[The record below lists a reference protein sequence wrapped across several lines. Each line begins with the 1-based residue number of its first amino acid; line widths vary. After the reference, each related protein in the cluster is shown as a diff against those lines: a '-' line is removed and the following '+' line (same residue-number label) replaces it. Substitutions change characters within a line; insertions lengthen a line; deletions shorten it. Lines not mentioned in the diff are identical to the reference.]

1 MYDTT
6 HSHDLLELSSL
17 LRRHVSLGRS
27 NSMTRI
33 RWMGELSL
41 FAMATLLAF
50 YAVAPFRHPMF
61 NVLLVLAPLWIVF
74 IVLPATKTLFRES
87 TCIAKSFTWWQGLWL
102 LTLLSGLVFRL
113 RDQYDIQKS
122 AVDGW
127 AMYRIG
133 LDVIVGLVLIA
144 RLLKRQT
151 LWRRSLFRGLIGIMV
166 IYPTL
171 SILSTAWSAAPAY
184 TLFRSTEYLLDLTVL
199 AAIVAT
205 LNSVEEYE
213 KFANWTWTLLGL
225 LVLTAWIGAIVD
237 PNDAFLEG
245 YSYGPLR
252 VRLEGV
258 CPNIDA
264 NSIGEYC
271 AIVGSISLCRLLD
284 NPDGKYDRAWYRLL
298 FISAVVTLIFTQ
310 TRADVAAF
318 LVSLLLLFILTRR
331 YLLGAVMGITAS
343 LAGLILV
350 FFTNFGSTVT
360 SYLMRGQSVTE
371 AESLT
376 GRLDFWQ
383 FAFQKISERPWTGYG
398 GYAGGRF
405 VVLPGLGIPGNTE
418 VLNTLVESFLDIG
431 IWGPAVLIIVLTSIA
446 WYLFRS
452 SRTPFP
458 IPPEDHL
465 AVEILLALSIIVV
478 RCFFTGN
485 ITGHPAIAFLT
496 ILGCAEF
503 FRRRRKSE
511 YLSI

>member
-1 MYDTT
+1 
-6 HSHDLLELSSL
+6 
-17 LRRHVSLGRS
+17 
-27 NSMTRI
+27 
-33 RWMGELSL
+33 
-41 FAMATLLAF
+41 MATIATF
-50 YAVAPFRHPMF
+50 YAMAPFRHPML
-61 NVLLVLAPLWIVF
+61 NILLALSPLWIVF
-74 IVLPATKTLFRES
+74 LVFPATKTLFRE
-87 TCIAKSFTWWQGLWL
+87 TTDLANSFTWWQGLWL
-102 LTLLSGLVFRL
+102 LVLLSGLVFRL
-113 RDQYDIQKS
+113 RDQYDIQQS

-133 LDVIVGLVLIA
+133 LDCVVGLILIA
-144 RLLKRQT
+144 RLLKRKT
-151 LWRRSLFRGLIGIMV
+151 IWVRSLFSGLIGIMV
-166 IYPTL
+166 IYPIL
-171 SILSTAWSAAPAY
+171 SILSTTWSAAPAY

-199 AAIVAT
+199 AAIVTT

-237 PNDAFLEG
+237 PADALLEG

-271 AIVGSISLCRLLD
+271 AILGSISLCRLFD

-298 FISAVVTLIFTQ
+298 FVSAVVTLIFTQ

-318 LVSLLLLFILTRR
+318 LVGLFFLFILTRR
-331 YLLGAVMGITAS
+331 YLLGLAAGITAS
-343 LAGLILV
+343 LAGVILL

-418 VLNTLVESFLDIG
+418 VLNTFVESFLDIG
-431 IWGPAVLIIVLTSIA
+431 IWGPVVLIVVLSSIA
-446 WYLFRS
+446 WYLLRS
-452 SRTPFP
+452 SRTSLPLRS
-458 IPPEDHL
+458 ENHL
-465 AVEILLALSIIVV
+465 AVEIFLALSVIVV

-503 FRRRRKSE
+503 LRRRRKAG
-511 YLSI
+511 YPIN

>member
-1 MYDTT
+1 
-6 HSHDLLELSSL
+6 
-17 LRRHVSLGRS
+17 
-27 NSMTRI
+27 MTRI
-33 RWMGELSL
+33 RWMGELFL
-41 FAMATLLAF
+41 FAMGSLLAF
-50 YAVAPFRHPMF
+50 YAAAPFHHPMF
-61 NVLLVLAPLWIVF
+61 DVLLVLAPIWIVF

-87 TCIAKSFTWWQGLWL
+87 TSIASTFTWWQGLWL
-102 LTLLSGLVFRL
+102 LMLLSGLVFRL
-113 RDQYDIQKS
+113 RDESDIQRS
-122 AVDGW
+122 ALDGW

-133 LDVIVGLVLIA
+133 LDIIVGLILIA
-144 RLLKRQT
+144 RLLKQKT
-151 LWRRSLFRGLIGIMV
+151 PWHSSLFRGLIGIMA
-166 IYPTL
+166 IYPIL
-171 SILSTAWSAAPAY
+171 SILSTTWSAAPAF
-184 TLFRSTEYLLDLTVL
+184 TLFRSTEYLLDLAVL
-199 AAIVAT
+199 AAVVTT
-205 LNSVEEYE
+205 LSSVEEYE
-213 KFANWTWTLLGL
+213 KFANWTWTILGV

-237 PNDAFLEG
+237 PSDAFLEG

-252 VRLEGV
+252 IRLEGI

-271 AIVGSISLCRLLD
+271 AILGSISLCRLLD
-284 NPDGKYDRAWYRLL
+284 DPDGKYDRAWYRLL
-298 FISAVVTLIFTQ
+298 LVSSVVTLIFTQ

-318 LVSLLLLFILTRR
+318 IVSLLLLFIFTRR
-331 YLLGAVMGITAS
+331 YLLGAVVGITTS

-350 FFTNFGSTVT
+350 FFTNFGSTLT

-405 VVLPGLGIPGNTE
+405 VVLPSLGMPGNTE

-431 IWGPAVLIIVLTSIA
+431 IWGPAVIIVVLVSIA

-452 SRTPFP
+452 SRTAFP
-458 IPPEDHL
+458 ILAENHL
-465 AVEILLALSIIVV
+465 AVEILLALSVIVV

-503 FRRRRKSE
+503 FRRRRTSE

>member
-1 MYDTT
+1 
-6 HSHDLLELSSL
+6 
-17 LRRHVSLGRS
+17 
-27 NSMTRI
+27 MTRI
-33 RWMGELSL
+33 RWIGELSI
-41 FAMATLLAF
+41 FATATLLTF
-50 YAVAPFRHPMF
+50 YAMAPFRHPMI
-61 NVLLVLAPLWIVF
+61 NVLLVLAPLWAVF

-87 TCIAKSFTWWQGLWL
+87 ASLANTFTWWQGTWL
-102 LTLLSGLVFRL
+102 LVLLSGLVFRL
-113 RDQYDIQKS
+113 RDQYDIQQS
-122 AVDGW
+122 ALDGW

-133 LDVIVGLVLIA
+133 LDGVVAMILVM
-144 RLLKRQT
+144 RLLQRKT
-151 LWRRSLFRGLIGIMV
+151 LWNRSLFRGLIGIMLV
-166 IYPTL
+166 YPVL
-171 SILSTAWSAAPAY
+171 SILSTTWSAAPAY
-184 TLFRSTEYLLDLTVL
+184 TLFRSTEYLLDLTAL
-199 AAIVAT
+199 AAIVTT

-237 PNDAFLEG
+237 PADAFLEG

-271 AIVGSISLCRLLD
+271 AILGSISLCRLLD

-298 FISAVVTLIFTQ
+298 FVSAVVTLIFTQ

-318 LVSLLLLFILTRR
+318 LVALFLLFILTRR
-331 YLLGAVMGITAS
+331 YLLGFVAGITAT
-343 LAGLILV
+343 LAGAILLLY
-350 FFTNFGSTVT
+350 TNFGATVT
-360 SYLMRGQSVTE
+360 SYLMRGQSVSE

-418 VLNTLVESFLDIG
+418 VLNTFVESFLDIG

-452 SRTPFP
+452 SRTPLSLLAENHF
-458 IPPEDHL
+458 
-465 AVEILLALSIIVV
+465 AVEILLALSVIVV

-496 ILGCAEF
+496 ILGCAELL
-503 FRRRRKSE
+503 RRRRKSQ
-511 YLSI
+511 YSYS

>member
-1 MYDTT
+1 
-6 HSHDLLELSSL
+6 
-17 LRRHVSLGRS
+17 
-27 NSMTRI
+27 MTRI
-33 RWMGELSL
+33 RWMGELFL
-41 FAMATLLAF
+41 FAMGTLLAF
-50 YAVAPFRHPMF
+50 YVVAPFRHPMF
-61 NVLLVLAPLWIVF
+61 NVLLVLAPIWIVF
-74 IVLPATKTLFRES
+74 IVLPATKTLFQES
-87 TCIAKSFTWWQGLWL
+87 TSIANSFTWWQGLWL
-102 LTLLSGLVFRL
+102 LMLLSGLVFRL
-113 RDQYDIQKS
+113 RDESEIQRS
-122 AVDGW
+122 ALDGW

-133 LDVIVGLVLIA
+133 LDVVVGLILIT
-144 RLLKRQT
+144 RLLKRKT
-151 LWRRSLFRGLIGIMV
+151 LWHQSFFRGLIGIMA
-166 IYPTL
+166 IYPIL
-171 SILSTAWSAAPAY
+171 SIVSTTWSAAPAF
-184 TLFRSTEYLLDLTVL
+184 TLFRSTEYLLDLAVL
-199 AAIVAT
+199 ASVVAT
-205 LNSVEEYE
+205 LKSVEEYE
-213 KFANWTWTLLGL
+213 KFANWTWTILGL

-237 PNDAFLEG
+237 PSDAFLEG

-252 VRLEGV
+252 IRLEGI

-271 AIVGSISLCRLLD
+271 AILGSISLCRLLD

-298 FISAVVTLIFTQ
+298 FVSAVVTLIFTQ

-318 LVSLLLLFILTRR
+318 AVSLFLLFILTRR
-331 YLLGAVMGITAS
+331 YLLGAVVGIATS
-343 LAGLILV
+343 LAGFIFV

-360 SYLMRGQSVTE
+360 SYLLRGQSVTE

-431 IWGPAVLIIVLTSIA
+431 IWGPTVIIIVLVSIA
-446 WYLFRS
+446 WYLLRS

-458 IPPEDHL
+458 FPSENHL
-465 AVEILLALSIIVV
+465 AVEILLALSVIVV

-503 FRRRRKSE
+503 LRRRRTSE
-511 YLSI
+511 YLRM

>member
-1 MYDTT
+1 
-6 HSHDLLELSSL
+6 
-17 LRRHVSLGRS
+17 
-27 NSMTRI
+27 MTRI
-33 RWMGELSL
+33 RWMGELFL
-41 FAMATLLAF
+41 FAMGTLLAF
-50 YAVAPFRHPMF
+50 YAVAPFRHTMLT
-61 NVLLVLAPLWIVF
+61 VLLILAPLWIVF
-74 IVLPATKTLFRES
+74 IVLPATKTLVRES
-87 TCIAKSFTWWQGLWL
+87 TSITNSFTWWQGLWL
-102 LTLLSGLVFRL
+102 ALLLSGLVFRG
-113 RDQYDIQKS
+113 RDHYDIQRS

-133 LDVIVGLVLIA
+133 LDGVIGLVLIA
-144 RLLKRQT
+144 RLLKRKT
-151 LWRRSLFRGLIGIMV
+151 LWHHSLSRGLIGIMAV
-166 IYPTL
+166 YPII
-171 SILSTAWSAAPAY
+171 SILSTTWSAAPAF
-184 TLFRSTEYLLDLTVL
+184 TLFRSSEYLLDLAVL
-199 AAIVAT
+199 ASVVAT
-205 LNSVEEYE
+205 LNSVAEYE
-213 KFANWTWTLLGL
+213 RFANWTWTLLGL

-237 PNDAFLEG
+237 PRDAFLEG

-258 CPNIDA
+258 WPNIDA

-271 AIVGSISLCRLLD
+271 AILGSISLCRLLD
-284 NPDGKYDRAWYRLL
+284 NPDGKYDGAWYRLL
-298 FISAVVTLIFTQ
+298 FISALVTLIFTQ

-318 LVSLLLLFILTRR
+318 LVSLFLLFILTRR
-331 YLLGAVMGITAS
+331 FLLGAVWGITAS

-350 FFTNFGSTVT
+350 FFTNFGSTVIR
-360 SYLMRGQSVTE
+360 YLLRGQSVAE

-405 VVLPGLGIPGNTE
+405 VVLPALGIPGNTE

-431 IWGPAVLIIVLTSIA
+431 IWGPAVLVIVLSSIA

-452 SRTPFP
+452 LRTTFS
-458 IPPEDHL
+458 IPSENHL
-465 AVEILLALSIIVV
+465 AVEIILALSIIVV

-503 FRRRRKSE
+503 LRRRRKFGYS
-511 YLSI
+511 SI